1 MSVVR
6 VERALAWGALLTV
19 ALALGG
25 CATSIAD
32 MPLAG
37 TPTDA
42 PARPKEAGAYLP
54 VEDLPPGRDEAAIA
68 PADQAKIKAE
78 LAAARDRQAATAAA
92 NANDQAPAPK

>member
-37 TPTDA
+37 TPADA

>member
-6 VERALAWGALLTV
+6 VKRALAWGALLAA

-25 CATSIAD
+25 CATSIAE
-32 MPLAG
+32 MPLIG
-37 TPTDA
+37 TPADA
-42 PARPKEAGAYLP
+42 PARTKDAGAYLP

-78 LAAARDRQAATAAA
+78 LAAARDRQAAAAAA
-92 NANDQAPAPK
+92 NANDQAAAAK